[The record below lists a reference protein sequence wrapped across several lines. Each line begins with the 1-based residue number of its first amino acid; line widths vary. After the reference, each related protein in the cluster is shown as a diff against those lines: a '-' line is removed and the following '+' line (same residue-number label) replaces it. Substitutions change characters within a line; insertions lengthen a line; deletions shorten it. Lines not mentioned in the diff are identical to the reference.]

1 MGIAPAPF
9 GKMYVPLMV
18 IAAIATKITLD
29 GYYEQCFLSADR
41 NSYKGALTHSVFYV
55 MMRST
60 TRTTNFFLTKL
71 ELYMDCITFVLT
83 TAIIHATHIESIMEE
98 ACIHLRVDLWLFQ
111 PLS

>member
-41 NSYKGALTHSVFYV
+41 NSYKGALTHSVFL
-55 MMRST
+55 R
-60 TRTTNFFLTKL
+60 NDAIHNEDNEFLPY
-71 ELYMDCITFVLT
+71 EIGALYGLYYL
-83 TAIIHATHIESIMEE
+83 
-98 ACIHLRVDLWLFQ
+98 CIHNRNN
-111 PLS
+111 PCHAY